1 MALEFSERIE
11 IQDELLGLI
20 SGTIP
25 FQMNEDPLNNR
36 NIHIKLNNIN
46 SFGNYYIK
54 KNLYLKYIKKKKIMT
69 YKLNIYVSFFIY
81 IYIIY

>member
-11 IQDELLGLI
+11 IQEELLGLI

-46 SFGNYYIK
+46 SFG
-54 KNLYLKYIKKKKIMT
+54 KY
-69 YKLNIYVSFFIY
+69 FISL
-81 IYIIY
+81 I

>member
-1 MALEFSERIE
+1 MSLEPSERNE
-11 IQDELLGLI
+11 IQEELLGLI

-46 SFGNYYIK
+46 SFGKYK
-54 KNLYLKYIKKKKIMT
+54 KFRVYL
-69 YKLNIYVSFFIY
+69 
-81 IYIIY
+81 II